1 MDVFN
6 STTKSKNIRYPEE
19 LKLAIVNRYLTEDI
33 SQKSLG
39 QEYRINIPR
48 IMIWINRYREKV
60 LSECFNNDI
69 NNTRMKK
76 KNSNDK
82 LEAQL
87 KSYKEQLELANLKI
101 EGLEILL
108 SLASEDCGVDL
119 LKKDAAKQLS
129 HLRKDINK

>member
-6 STTKSKNIRYPEE
+6 STAKSKSTRYPLE
-19 LKLAIVNRYLTEDI
+19 LKLEIVKKYMTEEI

-39 QEYRINIPR
+39 QEYGINTQR
-48 IMIWINRYREKV
+48 IMVWINRYREKV

-76 KNSNDK
+76 KDSNSK
-82 LEAQL
+82 VEAQL
-87 KSYKEQLELANLKI
+87 KSYKEQLELAKLKI

-119 LKKDAAKQLS
+119 LKKDAAKQFS